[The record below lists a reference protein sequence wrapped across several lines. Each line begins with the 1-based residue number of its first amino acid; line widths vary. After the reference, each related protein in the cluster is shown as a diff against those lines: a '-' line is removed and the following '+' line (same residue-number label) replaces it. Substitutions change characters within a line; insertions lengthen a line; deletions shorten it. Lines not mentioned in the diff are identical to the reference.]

1 MEMTSTKRILLG
13 LALAFVVVFS
23 FIAGFMI
30 SRLKPSKRASND
42 AKEEIL
48 DLLDKYYYEDYD
60 KSVFD
65 IESLKA
71 GVKSL
76 GDPYTYLYSTD
87 TKTSTGYYG
96 YGFSSSD
103 TDLGIKVNRVFDN
116 SPAYNVG
123 IKEGDI
129 VIGVDSLTT
138 AKDGINKVSDYLKEK
153 NVEVTLHIIRNY
165 NRYSVKISKANIT
178 VNLVESKKIGNIGYI
193 KINEFDEGVSS
204 KFKKALDDLE
214 ASSITGLVIDV
225 RNNPGGLASEVAS
238 ILRLFIDNKDP
249 FLYLVDSKT
258 NKEDVYRGTNAEKK
272 IYDIK
277 VLINENSASA
287 SEVFALAMNKV
298 MNYDLIGT
306 HTFGKNVFQSD
317 FKLSS
322 MENMCL
328 HITLGYWYGA
338 NKEKITSDGIN
349 PTVEVENNYYIP
361 MPINEETYEK
371 DMADDEIKNI
381 ELMLKEMG
389 YNTRTDGYFDDDL
402 EFILTSNFEEYR
414 LTQEVKQTIFNAY
427 NEYVKNNDKVLNKA
441 LELLN

>member
-1 MEMTSTKRILLG
+1 
-13 LALAFVVVFS
+13 
-23 FIAGFMI
+23 
-30 SRLKPSKRASND
+30 
-42 AKEEIL
+42 
-48 DLLDKYYYEDYD
+48 
-60 KSVFD
+60 
-65 IESLKA
+65 
-71 GVKSL
+71 
-76 GDPYTYLYSTD
+76 
-87 TKTSTGYYG
+87 
-96 YGFSSSD
+96 
-103 TDLGIKVNRVFDN
+103 
-116 SPAYNVG
+116 
-123 IKEGDI
+123 
-129 VIGVDSLTT
+129 
-138 AKDGINKVSDYLKEK
+138 
-153 NVEVTLHIIRNY
+153 
-165 NRYSVKISKANIT
+165 
-178 VNLVESKKIGNIGYI
+178 
-193 KINEFDEGVSS
+193 
-204 KFKKALDDLE
+204 
-214 ASSITGLVIDV
+214 
-225 RNNPGGLASEVAS
+225 
-238 ILRLFIDNKDP
+238 
-249 FLYLVDSKT
+249 
-258 NKEDVYRGTNAEKK
+258 
-272 IYDIK
+272 
-277 VLINENSASA
+277 
-287 SEVFALAMNKV
+287 MNKV

-427 NEYVKNNDKVLNKA
+427 NEYVKNNDRVLNKA